1 MYDINMTYIML
12 CFMSKQGRQHEISN
26 TILTD
31 NRNNIWVS
39 ICNIG
44 LLDNNL
50 NKKEI
55 EIKQI
60 DKDA

>member
-1 MYDINMTYIML
+1 MTYTML
-12 CFMSKQGRQHEISN
+12 CLMIKQGRQHEISN
-26 TILTD
+26 TILPVI
-31 NRNNIWVS
+31 RHNIWVS
-39 ICNIG
+39 ICHTQ
-44 LLDNNL
+44 LLDNDL